1 MLGLFVI
8 ATKMRLFNFCNKV
21 IEYSFYLLFF
31 LIPLAFTSDTSELF
45 EFNKLW
51 LTFGITIVIGLAW
64 VTKMIIRREF
74 KIQRT
79 PLDIPI
85 LLFLASQIISSIISL
100 DMHVSLWGYYSR
112 FNGGLFSIFFYV
124 FLYYAF
130 VTNLKDEVK
139 EEKAK
144 FEFKKVYLF
153 VAAIAVF
160 IIGLLVSSQVKNPDL
175 AGIPYQAMATLI
187 TVFASFAVFMLAA
200 PKGTLR
206 RSLYTI
212 LSSAL
217 LVILWGLPSHFGYD
231 PTCLLFRGTL
241 DVSCWTTDFQ
251 PKIRIFSTLGQPDW
265 LGAYLAALI
274 PLIAALFINSFS
286 DARLTFDKTLAFA
299 KSHPFWIGISFL
311 AFFISTYIAVIYTQ
325 SRSAVGALWVVLPIF
340 VLTYAW
346 FYLKPKFDRKKLSL
360 DFKAAVVLFLL
371 IGFVPFFFTPPFP
384 QLNKLTF
391 SAIVQHLTTK
401 PAVTKTTTKV
411 AATPASPVSTGELG
425 GTDSGKIR
433 SFVWKGA
440 IDAWLHNPIFGTG
453 VETFAF
459 AYYQYRPAAHN
470 MTSEAK
476 FLYNKAHNEYLNY
489 LATTGTIG
497 IATYLMMIGC
507 FLFLSLRTL
516 FKKRKN
522 LTNSDLVAFSLIA
535 GYGTILITNFLGFSV
550 VMVNILFYLFPAFV
564 FLLLGKINYDKTFV
578 LTLSKKDNYAI
589 SLAQKVALAG
599 VILIAG
605 YLIYTLV
612 TYWNA
617 DRYYYYGVGYDSP
630 GVAAYDK
637 AYPFLKMAVAT
648 RPSEPTFLDEFAY
661 NNAVIGASIL
671 AQQAQAGQQNQA
683 QNLQIAKQ
691 LIDTAIADSNQV
703 TTQHPNDVVFW
714 KTKVRIFYTLSQA
727 NAQYLPL
734 ALEAVK
740 KAANLA
746 PTDADISY
754 NLGILYGQNGD
765 SKNAVSTLQN
775 TIKLKRDYNQAYYAL
790 GIFYHQ
796 MAIDTKG
803 KVVNEAYNQK
813 AIDEM
818 NMLIKY
824 FGPNQQATDAIKAWT
839 TF

>member
-1 MLGLFVI
+1 
-8 ATKMRLFNFCNKV
+8 MRLFNFCNKV

-51 LTFGITIVIGLAW
+51 LTFGITIIIGLAW
-64 VTKMIIRREF
+64 ITKMVIRKEF
-74 KIQRT
+74 RIQRT

-85 LLFLASQIISSIISL
+85 LLFLASEIISSFISL

-112 FNGGLFSIFFYV
+112 FNGGLFSIIAYV

-130 VTNLKDEVK
+130 VTNLKDELK

-144 FEFKKVYLF
+144 FEFKKIYLF
-153 VAAIAVF
+153 IVAIAVF

-175 AGIPYQAMATLI
+175 AGIPYQALATLI

-200 PKGTLR
+200 PKGIVR
-206 RSLYTI
+206 RSLYAI

-265 LGAYLAALI
+265 MAAYLAALI
-274 PLIAALFINSFS
+274 PLIAALFINTTSEVKF
-286 DARLTFDKTLAFA
+286 TFDKTFSFI

-311 AFFISTYIAVIYTQ
+311 AFFIATYIAVLYTG
-325 SRSAVGALWVVLPIF
+325 SRSAVGALWVVLPVFI
-340 VLTYAW
+340 LIYAW
-346 FYLKPKFDRKKLSL
+346 FYLKPKFDKKNLSL
-360 DFKAAVVLFLL
+360 DFKVGVIIFLL
-371 IGFVPFFFTPPFP
+371 IGFVPFFFNQPFA
-384 QLNKLTF
+384 QLNKVTF
-391 SAIVQHLTTK
+391 SGIVQHFTVK
-401 PAVTKTTTKV
+401 PVAKTTVKT
-411 AATPASPVSTGELG
+411 APTPPPSPVSNGELG

-433 SFVWKGA
+433 SLVWKGA
-440 IDAWLHNPIFGTG
+440 IDIWLHNPIFGSG
-453 VETFAF
+453 LETYAF
-459 AYYQYRPAAHN
+459 AYYQYRPIGHN

-497 IATYLMMIGC
+497 IATYLMMIGS
-507 FLFLSLRTL
+507 FLFLSLKKL
-516 FKKRKN
+516 FSRRKN
-522 LTNSDLVAFSLIA
+522 LTHSDLLAFSLIA
-535 GYGTILITNFLGFSV
+535 GYGTILITNFFGFSV

-564 FLLLGKINYDKTFV
+564 FILLGKINYDKAFI
-578 LTLSKKDNYAI
+578 LSLSKKENYTI
-589 SLAQKVALAG
+589 SLAQKIVLVG
-599 VILIAG
+599 FVLVTG
-605 YLIYTLV
+605 YLIYTLI

-617 DRYYYYGVGYDSP
+617 DRYYYYGAGYDSP
-630 GVAAYDK
+630 SVAAYDK
-637 AYPFLKMAVAT
+637 AYPFLKQAITT

-671 AQQAQAGQQNQA
+671 AQQAGQQTQQTQTQNA
-683 QNLQIAKQ
+683 QLAKQ
-691 LIDTAIADSNQV
+691 LIDTAIAGTTQV
-703 TTQHPNDVVFW
+703 TNEHPNDVVFW
-714 KTKVRIFYTLSQA
+714 KTKVRIFYTLSQV
-727 NAQYLPL
+727 NPQYLPL
-734 ALEAVK
+734 ALNAVK
-740 KAANLA
+740 KAAQLA

-765 SKNAVSTLQN
+765 SKNAVTTLQN

-796 MAIDTKG
+796 LAIDQKG
-803 KVVNEAYNQK
+803 NVIDEAYNQK

-818 NMLIKY
+818 KLLIKY
-824 FGPNQQATDAIKAWT
+824 FGPNQQASDAIKAWGGKE
-839 TF
+839 